1 MGCMDG
7 CQDNAEPDAAHVM
20 RSIQKWRPKCVA
32 LNNLTMTFTF
42 NPNQNAPK
50 RLRFNPIVIAEWL
63 QELLDA
69 GKAESQNK
77 LATSLGRSRTQ
88 VMQYLRLLT
97 LPPKMLAELRL
108 EPNLREGHLRA
119 LTKDVREGKSVTMR
133 KVKAKLTAQGGTRK
147 HQSTGRV
154 VSQA

>member
-1 MGCMDG
+1 
-7 CQDNAEPDAAHVM
+7 M
-20 RSIQKWRPKCVA
+20 RGPKRNEKWRPKCVRID
-32 LNNLTMTFTF
+32 NPTSSFVF
-42 NPNQNAPK
+42 EPNQNAPK
-50 RLRFNPIVIAEWL
+50 VLRFNPIVIAEWL

-97 LPPKMLAELRL
+97 LPPKMLGKLRD

-119 LTKDVREGKSVTMR
+119 LTKDVREGKTVTMR
-133 KVKAKLTAQGGTRK
+133 KVKRRLTAPNGTRK
-147 HQSTGRV
+147 SQSTGRV
-154 VSQA
+154 VSQT